1 MPSRESEVVAY
12 LQADTALTAILTGGI
27 YANSELG
34 REGITQDS
42 CPDCF
47 DSNGYLLPCAI
58 VKQRGDIPDT
68 RIADEAGRIIA
79 QSLMVEVWLY
89 EDVGYTAIDAAKARL
104 FSILHGHKF
113 NSAWPADW
121 AFTTPPMRDEG
132 SLNGAAMQ
140 RVDYQIRSL
149 NGVTA

>member
-1 MPSRESEVVAY
+1 MSRETEVATY

-42 CPDCF
+42 TANAF
-47 DSNGYLLPCAI
+47 DANGYLLPCAI

-68 RIADEAGRIIA
+68 RIADEGSKIIA

-89 EDVGYTAIDAAKARL
+89 EDVSYTAIDAARARL
-104 FSILHGHKF
+104 FTIMHGHKF
-113 NSAWPADW
+113 SGAWPAEW

-132 SLNGAAMQ
+132 SLNGASMQ
-140 RVDYQIRSL
+140 RVDFQIRSL
-149 NGVTA
+149 MGVTA